1 MWAPEEDI
9 KQPLLNGGGS
19 SGRGG
24 DSSYQPKIKTERKC
38 NDILFLILFLGV
50 LAGMGVVSGIAYKRG
65 DPSMLLPQNEIANHI
80 KNSTENLVIS
90 QLENAVAQ
98 MRKDKDVLIY
108 SVILAVVLGAVWI
121 ELLKTFTRFFIYFTL
136 CLGVALVAV
145 LGILF
150 VGLGRKESSESTQI
164 VGFCLIASTILLIC
178 VIVYLRKSID
188 LTCAMFTET
197 CRGVQRS
204 PSVFI
209 VGALV
214 VLAFAGFLAYWTS
227 SFVYLFSIPGH
238 TVNPFNENSS
248 ADIHLGSSSSASNS
262 TEITINSVFNTKIRN
277 LMYFMIFG
285 FCWVTCFISAV
296 FQHTVAGAISHWY
309 FSRNPSGETEVGSS
323 TAFGSLGKALT
334 TSLGSLAFGSLIIGF
349 IEFMQFMLQV
359 CKNTNSSNKLVVL
372 VVSCIQ
378 CIVGCIEA
386 IVRWI
391 NKFGYIYV
399 AMHGT
404 SFCTSTRTCFDLIS
418 RNMFSAVVM
427 DFIGSFVLLLGKIL
441 GCSACAIFTTGL
453 LYGLGRQLNP
463 ITIGLSAIFAFCIFN
478 LFTHIIGIGT
488 DTIFVCYLEDLEANG
503 PNNLYISPDLHDLLQ
518 EKASKSNEGQ
528 NNNNKSSN
536 V

>member
-1 MWAPEEDI
+1 MWAPEEDL
-9 KQPLLNGGGS
+9 KQPLLNGKDSGS
-19 SGRGG
+19 SNGF
-24 DSSYQPKIKTERKC
+24 SQQPKVKTERKC

-50 LAGMGVVSGIAYKRG
+50 IAGMGVVSGIAYKRG
-65 DPSMLLPQNEIANHI
+65 DPSILLPQNEIANHI
-80 KNSTENLVIS
+80 KNSTESFVIS
-90 QLENAVAQ
+90 KLENAVAQ
-98 MRKDKDVLIY
+98 MRKDKDILIY

-209 VGALV
+209 VAGIV
-214 VLAFAGFLAYWTS
+214 VLAFVGFLAYWTS

-248 ADIHLGSSSSASNS
+248 ADINLAGSGSASQNG
-262 TEITINSVFNTKIRN
+262 TTTSVFNTKIRN

-285 FCWVTCFISAV
+285 FCWVTAFISAV
-296 FQHTVAGAISHWY
+296 FQHTVAGTVSHWY
-309 FSRNPSGETEVGSS
+309 FSRNPSGETDVGSS
-323 TAFGSLGKALT
+323 NAFGSLGKALT

-349 IEFMQFMLQV
+349 IEFMQFILQV

-418 RNMFSAVVM
+418 RNMFSAIVM

-441 GCSACAIFTTGL
+441 GSAASALFTTGL
-453 LYGLGRQLNP
+453 LYGLGRSLNP
-463 ITIGLSAIFAFCIFN
+463 ITIGLSALFAFCIFN

-488 DTIFVCYLEDLEANG
+488 DTIFVCYLEDLETNG

-518 EKASKSNEGQ
+518 EKASKSNEG
-528 NNNNKSSN
+528 NNNKSSN